1 MKSTT
6 ELPKGNKTSVN
17 SKDADISNVI
27 NSRSF
32 KDEMEQD
39 IIPKVLLMAEK
50 EKEHLSWL
58 MDKNAPKDMIY
69 RSNESLCHLLQRH
82 SDYIEYVKGLK

>member
-1 MKSTT
+1 MCDPKETPVNKSHA
-6 ELPKGNKTSVN
+6 S
-17 SKDADISNVI
+17 ISNVI
-27 NSRSF
+27 NSLSF

-39 IIPKVLLMAEK
+39 IIPRVLEMAEK

-69 RSNESLCHLLQRH
+69 RSNESLCHLLQRY
-82 SDYIEYVKGLK
+82 SEYIEYVKGLK